1 MERPNEKIHW
11 LPQQE
16 YDKAVGQLRMQIATA
31 LHPLRLYGQDIYVDA
46 AIANV
51 VSLAE
56 DFGLRVRGI
65 DVPISL
71 DLVRRK

>member
-1 MERPNEKIHW
+1 
-11 LPQQE
+11 
-16 YDKAVGQLRMQIATA
+16 
-31 LHPLRLYGQDIYVDA
+31 
-46 AIANV
+46 V
-51 VSLAE
+51 VSLSE